1 MRVSGII
8 LLLCSLFSSAA
19 SAAEPR
25 AALQRFLDGVQTL
38 QAEFTQTQSDERG
51 QVMQT
56 SGGQMWLARGER
68 GAQGRFRWDYQTP
81 YAQQIVCD
89 GERIWLYDP
98 DLAQVTVRPAR
109 EALSGTPAAAL
120 LAQGAELASSFTLE
134 DAGSEGRV
142 QKLRLL
148 PKAADSEFRRIE
160 LWLDGEQPVLLRFE
174 DPLGGSTEI
183 RFSGLQINERIRNA
197 QFEFKPPK
205 GVEVVGAD
213 GSR

>member
-1 MRVSGII
+1 MHVSGVIF
-8 LLLCSLFSSAA
+8 LLLCSLFSSAV

-38 QAEFTQTQSDERG
+38 QAEFTQTQSDEQG
-51 QVMQT
+51 QVTQT
-56 SGGQMWLARGER
+56 SGGRMWLARGER

-120 LAQGAELASSFTLE
+120 LAQGA
-134 DAGSEGRV
+134 
-142 QKLRLL
+142 
-148 PKAADSEFRRIE
+148 
-160 LWLDGEQPVLLRFE
+160 
-174 DPLGGSTEI
+174 
-183 RFSGLQINERIRNA
+183 
-197 QFEFKPPK
+197 
-205 GVEVVGAD
+205 
-213 GSR
+213 